1 MVMARPVILVIED
14 DPATRELL
22 RDLLEAAGYAVE
34 RAADGEEGLARVRE
48 GGIDLVLLD
57 LMLPNM
63 NGLEV
68 CRRLRADHSD
78 VYLPVIMLT
87 AVATDEKRH
96 DGFAAGA
103 DDFIAKPFALHE
115 LLDRVQ
121 VWLQTR
127 LRLETAHNRLRDE
140 QDQRRDLE
148 QRALREQMVQ
158 DQAVLAMARTA
169 SHELGQPLTVLV
181 GILELWQAGYY
192 SAGEMGHLRE
202 ELSLATADLAER
214 VDALSRVVRYETR
227 ELAGFP
233 LIDLARAQAAPS
245 AASA

>member
-1 MVMARPVILVIED
+1 MVMARPVILVVED

-22 RDLLEAAGYAVE
+22 RDLLEAAGYGVE

-57 LMLPNM
+57 VMLPTM
-63 NGLEV
+63 DGFEV

-78 VYLPVIMLT
+78 VYLPIIMLT

-103 DDFIAKPFALHE
+103 DDFVAKPFALHD

-127 LRLETAHNRLRDE
+127 LRLEAAHERLQNEQEQRHELEQCALRD
-140 QDQRRDLE
+140 
-148 QRALREQMVQ
+148 QMVQ

-181 GILELWQAGYY
+181 GLLELWQAGYY
-192 SAGEMGHLRE
+192 
-202 ELSLATADLAER
+202 TAD
-214 VDALSRVVRYETR
+214 ET
-227 ELAGFP
+227 
-233 LIDLARAQAAPS
+233 ARL
-245 AASA
+245 